1 MVRWALGTVLAAI
14 LVFGGYA
21 TANANSADEGDAVSL
36 VKGGKGKGKGKKKG
50 GKKKGGKRKGG
61 KKHGA
66 SA

>member
-1 MVRWALGTVLAAI
+1 MVRWALGAI
-14 LVFGGYA
+14 LASVLVLGGYS
-21 TANANSADEGDAVSL
+21 TANANSADDEGAAAL

-61 KKHGA
+61 RKHGA